1 MFSLDQYN
9 AAHNS
14 AILVD
19 RSSQGTIA
27 LTGVDRASF
36 LHALLTNDTAG
47 LPMGRGVY
55 AAYLTPQGRM
65 ISDMRVIEAGNRM
78 LLNVERHVAAPL
90 ADRFNKLIFS
100 EDVQARDATNEVE
113 IFGMHG
119 PSAARMIE
127 QATGVSVADLENPYE
142 NVTTEKLT
150 AVRDDAFGLV
160 GYDVYVPASDAA
172 VVRTKLIDAGAVEAS
187 EETSEALR
195 IEAGRPRF
203 GIDMTTDTI
212 PLEAGLEDRAIS
224 FTKGCYVGQEVII
237 RVMHR
242 GHGRVAKRLVSI
254 VLTGTKVPARGDT
267 IHIGDRAVGEIT
279 SAAVSPKHDAALAL
293 GYVQR
298 DHAAPGTELTVNGLQ
313 GRVYQ
318 PVN

>member
-1 MFSLDQYN
+1 MFSLDQYR
-9 AAHNS
+9 AAHN
-14 AILVD
+14 AAVIID

-27 LTGVDRASF
+27 LTGADRASF
-36 LHALLTNDTAG
+36 LHALLTNDIAA

-65 ISDMRVIEAGNRM
+65 ISDMRVIETGNRM
-78 LLNVERHVAAPL
+78 LLNVEREIAAPL
-90 ADRFNKLIFS
+90 AARLDGLIFS
-100 EDVQARDATNEVE
+100 EDVQARDATSELAMLGV
-113 IFGMHG
+113 HG

-127 QATGVSVADLENPYE
+127 RATGVSVADLENQYE
-142 NVTTEKLT
+142 NVTTEALT
-150 AVRDDAFGLV
+150 GVRDDGFGLP
-160 GYDVYVPASDAA
+160 GYDVYVPASDVAA
-172 VVRTKLIDAGAVEAS
+172 VRAKLLEAGAEEAS
-187 EETSEALR
+187 DETSEALR

-212 PLEAGLEDRAIS
+212 PLEAGLESRAIS

-242 GHGRVAKRLVSI
+242 GHGRVAKRLVSM
-254 VLTGTKVPARGDT
+254 VLSGTAVPARGDK
-267 IHIGDRAVGEIT
+267 IQLADRVVGEIT
-279 SAAVSPKHDAALAL
+279 SATPSPKHDATLAL

-298 DHAAPGTELTVNGLQ
+298 DHAAPGTELAVNGLQ
-313 GRVYQ
+313 ARVYQ